1 MLLILIHL
9 RTLQPYTTETAGPP
23 QKVLASQM
31 KERKEEILKAVTEA
45 AKKYAD
51 RNTGIVKFENEA
63 NLLLVK
69 NEQY

>member
-1 MLLILIHL
+1 
-9 RTLQPYTTETAGPP
+9 
-23 QKVLASQM
+23 M